1 MKQFMKIINYLLIS
15 ITKVLYYLLLNIL
28 KQKRKK
34 LLHLGILVIYVL
46 KILILKKLFLWVEK
60 DGK

>member
-1 MKQFMKIINYLLIS
+1 MKIINYLLIS